1 MAEAVVRFEVLVNGR
16 RVCLAG
22 QAGDGCLNA
31 QVQYCRLAPLRLLR
45 PVTDYDGDNGGES
58 LVLAVFAH
66 DDAAGEMRW
75 THAPLAPGDEVTV
88 RVLGPGPSEPA
99 AEVTPPPGPDDL
111 PF

>member
-1 MAEAVVRFEVLVNGR
+1 MSEAVVRFEVLVNGR

-22 QAGDGCLNA
+22 QAGDGCLSA
-31 QVQYCRLAPLRLLR
+31 RVRYCRLAPLRA
-45 PVTDYDGDNGGES
+45 VGGYDGDDGGES

-66 DDAAGEMRW
+66 DDAVSEMRW
-75 THAPLAPGDEVTV
+75 VHAPLAPGDEVAV